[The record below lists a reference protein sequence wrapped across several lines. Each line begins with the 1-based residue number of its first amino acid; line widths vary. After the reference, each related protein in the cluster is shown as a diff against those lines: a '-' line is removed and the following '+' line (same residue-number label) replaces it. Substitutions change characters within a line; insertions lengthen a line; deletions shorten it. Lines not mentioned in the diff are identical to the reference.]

1 MLALLAAAALATA
14 PCCSHQLDTAG
25 TKVVSDW
32 LRLQP
37 NLRMAVETDSECVD
51 GIEKVR
57 RGAPGSTWDPV
68 PDYHPYRVAADFN
81 RDGQRDVAVV
91 VVDAFGDAPR
101 FELVVFNGPVQPGA
115 MPSFRAEVG
124 AGVACGGL
132 FIGPPRPEPFE
143 LLVGRFESDNNVA
156 LVPDGEG
163 YRFEGGDPDGP
174 ITEAERAFA
183 GTMSSAE
190 AEALRADVAAIGTA
204 VEVGDAEP
212 VIERT
217 YHTLKDLMGGEEAFA
232 QVTRQ
237 ALESLRT
244 GSVRF
249 VSTEVGLAT
258 ETYPAGEDIV
268 TFVPRVSVMEVNG
281 KRVRATSFMIAV
293 RPAAGG
299 QWMFLD
305 GAGLKGHPEMLEK
318 LLPALAKDV
327 PLPPNT
333 VEAVD

>member
-14 PCCSHQLDTAG
+14 PCCSHRLDAAG
-25 TKVVSDW
+25 TATVTEW
-32 LRLQP
+32 LKLQP
-37 NLRMAVETDSECVD
+37 NLRAAVETDSECPES
-51 GIEKVR
+51 IEKVR
-57 RGAPGSTWDPV
+57 RGSPGSPWVPV

-91 VVDAFGDAPR
+91 VVDAFGDVPR
-101 FELVVFNGPVQPGA
+101 YELVVFNGPVQPGA
-115 MPSFRAEVG
+115 LPSFRADVG

-143 LLVGRFESDNNVA
+143 LLVGRFESDNSVA

-163 YRFEGGDPDGP
+163 YRFASGDPDGGHDLLP
-174 ITEAERAFA
+174 A
-183 GTMSSAE
+183 AE
-190 AEALRADVAAIGTA
+190 AEALRADVAAIGAA

-212 VIERT
+212 VIART

-237 ALESLRT
+237 ALEGLRA
-244 GSVRF
+244 SNVRF
-249 VSTEVGLAT
+249 VSSEVGLAT

-293 RPAAGG
+293 RPAPGG

-333 VEAVD
+333 VEAVE